1 MALDLVLNELSLHP
15 PAPDTLIARIW
26 VSDFIQTVRA
36 IKAQAGKQAV
46 LRTQYDFYTTLLAPD
61 YPLQRWLNDSQV
73 DREEQRFIKTLVTK
87 APFSQDVLNTEVQ
100 AIETNVGSCEFRY
113 QGEQAIGLGVACILD
128 IIPVS
133 LTSKPCWDCS
143 YLDLDVIRIDE
154 DDEKITIV
162 HASRKQHLQD
172 HIEWIKTRL
181 LTGIRDGTTLW
192 NNKDELFP
200 NLQFCDSVGEQ
211 LQNLRVG
218 DVMLSPIEKKLFD
231 LQEYAATWVAGA
243 FDSDKIACKATPES
257 EATLKQYSQDRTF
270 TCPDGQERVFSWHV
284 RLTPLAWRIHFDP
297 SQSGKIV
304 IGYIGRHLRTAKFK

>member
-26 VSDFIQTVRA
+26 VSDFIQTVKA

-61 YPLQRWLNDSQV
+61 YPLQRWLNDSEV
-73 DREEQRFIKTLVTK
+73 DREEQRFIKALVTK

-100 AIETNVGSCEFRY
+100 AIETNVGSCEFQY

-133 LTSKPCWDCS
+133 LTSQPCWDCS

-181 LTGIRDGTTLW
+181 LTGIRDGVTLW

-231 LQEYAATWVAGA
+231 LQKYASTWVGGA

-257 EATLKQYSQDRTF
+257 EVTLKQYSQARTF

-304 IGYIGRHLRTAKFK
+304 IGYIGCHLRTAKFK